1 MLTSVAAQL
10 ALVIENSKLVGR
22 VVEEE
27 RLRRELELA
36 AEVQQRLFPSGAPQ
50 SGAFEL
56 AGYCQPA
63 RGVGGDYYD
72 FLVFD
77 GESYGVTVADVS
89 GKGMSAAILMSTV
102 QASLRTQAASG
113 HILTRAEG
121 SVAALVVALNRLL
134 CRATG
139 PSSYVTFFYMQLDE
153 RTRQVSYVN
162 AGHNPPLLVRAAAP
176 SGAGGD
182 DSRCEKLRAGGP
194 VIGLFENLTYE
205 EGRLQ
210 LHSGDMVVAYTDG
223 LTESLNVVEQEFG
236 EAELCELLNEA
247 AADLSADE
255 ILAEVVRRV
264 RVWSAGAPQHDDL
277 TLVVLK
283 VK

>member
-1 MLTSVAAQL
+1 
-10 ALVIENSKLVGR
+10 
-22 VVEEE
+22 
-27 RLRRELELA
+27 
-36 AEVQQRLFPSGAPQ
+36 
-50 SGAFEL
+50 
-56 AGYCQPA
+56 
-63 RGVGGDYYD
+63 
-72 FLVFD
+72 
-77 GESYGVTVADVS
+77 
-89 GKGMSAAILMSTV
+89 
-102 QASLRTQAASG
+102 
-113 HILTRAEG
+113 
-121 SVAALVVALNRLL
+121 VAALVVALNRLL
-134 CRATG
+134 CRSTG

-162 AGHNPPLLVRAAAP
+162 AGHNPPLLVRAAGP
-176 SGAGGD
+176 TRAGGGEN
-182 DSRCEKLRAGGP
+182 RCEKLRSGGP

-236 EAELCELLNEA
+236 EAELCDLLNDA
-247 AADLSADE
+247 AADLSAAE

-264 RVWSAGAPQHDDL
+264 SVWSAGAPQHDDL